1 MNRGG
6 QRRTHTRTPVSL
18 IELQT
23 IPEHKSAF
31 SRTTAGHVDC
41 DDCESA
47 ENTFARAFQEQSAD
61 TWPDVFIGIESWRTV
76 IKISPRFH
84 AARKGFAN
92 DVVLQ
97 LLEPHVTFSTTS
109 LVQHIKSD
117 THTYT
122 RIRTHA
128 RTHAR
133 IYPRGG
139 CAHSRSRAP
148 RACAARKSM
157 HTHVRADQRV
167 KNVTHPL
174 QTRQEEFGLS
184 TI

>member
-1 MNRGG
+1 VNKERD
-6 QRRTHTRTPVSL
+6 RHTHTRTPVSQ
-18 IELQT
+18 IELHT

-61 TWPDVFIGIESWRTV
+61 TWPDVFIGIERWRTV
-76 IKISPRFH
+76 IKLFPRFH
-84 AARKGFAN
+84 TARKDCAN

-97 LLEPHVTFSTTS
+97 LLEPLVTLSTTS

-122 RIRTHA
+122 RIRTHTRA
-128 RTHAR
+128 REKIARMMLSFNCLSHFLFQYHIPGETHQIR
-133 IYPRGG
+133 
-139 CAHSRSRAP
+139 HT
-148 RACAARKSM
+148 
-157 HTHVRADQRV
+157 HTHV
-167 KNVTHPL
+167 
-174 QTRQEEFGLS
+174 
-184 TI
+184 

>member
-23 IPEHKSAF
+23 VPEHKSAF

-47 ENTFARAFQEQSAD
+47 ENIFARAIQEQSAH
-61 TWPDVFIGIESWRTV
+61 TWPDVFIGIERWRTV
-76 IKISPRFH
+76 IKLFPRFH
-84 AARKGFAN
+84 AARKDCAN

-97 LLEPHVTFSTTS
+97 LLEPPVKFSTTS

-117 THTYT
+117 THAYT
-122 RIRTHA
+122 RIR
-128 RTHAR
+128 
-133 IYPRGG
+133 
-139 CAHSRSRAP
+139 AHTFT
-148 RACAARKSM
+148 
-157 HTHVRADQRV
+157 HTH
-167 KNVTHPL
+167 THSYIL
-174 QTRQEEFGLS
+174 RTRCIHFDLRLRP
-184 TI
+184 

>member
-1 MNRGG
+1 VNRERE
-6 QRRTHTRTPVSL
+6 RRTQTRTPVSQ
-18 IELQT
+18 IELHT
-23 IPEHKSAF
+23 IPEYKSAF

-41 DDCESA
+41 DDCESE

-109 LVQHIKSD
+109 LWNTSNQ
-117 THTYT
+117 THTRTHVYV
-122 RIRTHA
+122 RTHA
-128 RTHAR
+128 RTHAYIPAADAR
-133 IYPRGG
+133 T
-139 CAHSRSRAP
+139 RAREHQE
-148 RACAARKSM
+148 RALHASQC
-157 HTHVRADQRV
+157 
-167 KNVTHPL
+167 
-174 QTRQEEFGLS
+174 TRMYALTKG
-184 TI
+184 